1 MKTTS
6 ELQQLQTLD
15 PLCVDKDTLVDIGS
29 IQINMKLSREERIVD
44 FIEQIKNPYLFKC
57 GDLVVQSIFSDSGIT
72 LTERLK
78 QYLRTV

>member
-1 MKTTS
+1 MRTVS
-6 ELQQLQTLD
+6 ELQQMRTLD
-15 PLCVDKDTLVDIGS
+15 PLSADKNTLVDIES
-29 IQINMKLSREERIVD
+29 IQINMELPREERIVD

-57 GDLVVQSIFSDSGIT
+57 GDLVVQSVFSDSGVT

>member
-1 MKTTS
+1 MRTAS
-6 ELQQLQTLD
+6 ELQQMRTLD
-15 PLCVDKDTLVDIGS
+15 PLCADKNTLVDIES
-29 IQINMKLSREERIVD
+29 IQINMELPREERIVD

-57 GDLVVQSIFSDSGIT
+57 GDLVVQSVFSDSGVT